1 MNYYKKLLITLFL
14 SANTFAFANINM
26 PHAMMVQDDEDTE
39 KEADGSD
46 KYAQRYPDK
55 VARLRSNSHRKLKT
69 YFVFPTILDIADI
82 KINNKI
88 NK

>member
-26 PHAMMVQDDEDTE
+26 PHATMVQDDEDTE

-46 KYAQRYPDK
+46 DFAESTAEFEALFKVTGEERHHIRCNEIFGQTISQRFC
-55 VARLRSNSHRKLKT
+55 RT
-69 YFVFPTILDIADI
+69 EIF
-82 KINNKI
+82 
-88 NK
+88 